1 MARLTANGI
10 QFDLA
15 DANNSINSYYWMY
28 PANTQKMFWESSA
41 PTGWTQVTDVSVNNK
56 MLRVVTGTGG
66 GISSGILNFTSTL
79 SSVKDIEIT
88 VNETRTIVPPGG
100 TPKVIGDHTL
110 TVAQLPEHQHVH
122 TLGPTGGSA
131 ATPFSN
137 TGARMIDGSTNSG
150 GVNEGAGGGPHD
162 HPFSGTV
169 NITGTYTAQVN
180 LAVQY
185 VDVIM
190 CKLD

>member
-1 MARLTANGI
+1 
-10 QFDLA
+10 
-15 DANNSINSYYWMY
+15 
-28 PANTQKMFWESSA
+28 
-41 PTGWTQVTDVSVNNK
+41 

-66 GISSGILNFTSTL
+66 GVSSGILNFTSTL
-79 SSVKDIEIT
+79 SSVKDIDIT

-137 TGARMIDGSTNSG
+137 TGARVIDGSTNTG

-162 HPFSGTV
+162 HTFSGTV

>member
-28 PANTQKMFWESSA
+28 PANTQKMFWEPSA
-41 PTGWTQVTDVSVNNK
+41 PTGWTQVTDASVNNK

-66 GISSGILNFTSTL
+66 GVSSGILNFTSTL
-79 SSVKDIEIT
+79 SSVKDIDIT

-137 TGARMIDGSTNSG
+137 TGARVIDGSTNTG